1 MTGFRKFRHLVILC
15 HQLTTVSL
23 SHKEPPPRG
32 LGSAQ
37 RGLRQHPCSTCR
49 PVASPVTPIDTPD
62 HTASILASANSLR
75 EGVAQPHFGSH
86 GAANRIST
94 AGHGRGTPHYA
105 GPSDMRSSFR
115 RMAAVKVD
123 CSNASATRLRLI
135 DSWATFAGT
144 QQAASTPTASRAG
157 RRAAAPSR
165 ARIITF
171 SIVVIPALKG
181 PLATESDGSM
191 RIL

>member
-1 MTGFRKFRHLVILC
+1 MTGFWQFRYLVILC

-62 HTASILASANSLR
+62 HTASILAPANSLR

-86 GAANRIST
+86 GAANPDIDCWTWTRDAPLRRPLRRAVQLPADGSGQGGLLERT
-94 AGHGRGTPHYA
+94 RHSAAPHRLVGDVCRDATSCLDTDGIPRWPTRSRAITGLNYHVLDRRYA
-105 GPSDMRSSFR
+105 GSQ
-115 RMAAVKVD
+115 
-123 CSNASATRLRLI
+123 
-135 DSWATFAGT
+135 G
-144 QQAASTPTASRAG
+144 ASR
-157 RRAAAPSR
+157 
-165 ARIITF
+165 
-171 SIVVIPALKG
+171 
-181 PLATESDGSM
+181 DG
-191 RIL
+191 